1 MEHSTEDNPSPSGC
15 QGTDDSQPS
24 LQPRS
29 PPDGGPQPL
38 SFLCRGIH
46 YLVSVPSY
54 YSWNV
59 SSLRIY
65 SDQGWKKD
73 GSFALGTCNECQQ
86 THFFFLS
93 ATRQIAAS
101 AQRSLLEH
109 PCGWFKK
116 GDLGHRTKL
125 HHSFTK
131 SVLVSFLQPR
141 CNCPFISFRCCIKW
155 PPFFPLNIP
164 SESQVGVK

>member
-86 THFFFLS
+86 THFFFCLQPDKLLRVLS
-93 ATRQIAAS
+93 AHYSNILADGLRRETWETGQNSTIHLQRVSWFLSYSRAAIVH
-101 AQRSLLEH
+101 L
-109 PCGWFKK
+109 
-116 GDLGHRTKL
+116 
-125 HHSFTK
+125 
-131 SVLVSFLQPR
+131 
-141 CNCPFISFRCCIKW
+141 
-155 PPFFPLNIP
+155 FPLDA
-164 SESQVGVK
+164 V